1 MNYKNNA
8 ARELQELIKAF
19 PDYTLG
25 EVIYSFLR
33 TAGAKKVSDILI
45 ITDEDLFT
53 AIEKT
58 KTIEHETN

>member
-8 ARELQELIKAF
+8 IREMQELVKSF

-25 EVIYSFLR
+25 EILYSFLR
-33 TAGAKKVSDILI
+33 VAGAKSISDILEKS
-45 ITDEDLFT
+45 DEELFT

-58 KTIEHETN
+58 KTIENETA